1 MEVEMKNIVMSVVYA
16 VILGG
21 VILAAIGLMLYAANS
36 EIDAPPAA
44 AAPELLST
52 ATLHYPGVTE
62 TILPLA
68 SPTMPLIQT
77 PTPNAAATVAYI
89 NWDAAQKNLEAA
101 NIEGAAIV
109 KAAEI
114 AAQAA
119 AIKAE
124 SDDNL
129 AQAAIVLQERRN
141 EEAALNA
148 QNAYFAMRRDE
159 IHSSLVL
166 AEKRSFGDV
175 IWGVALI
182 CLSIAMVISA
192 WLRRPNQVIVERVA
206 GQTKQVT
213 GLMEKETDGNGWDRI
228 APIPDEISVEMVYFW
243 LRIALD
249 NKDSLAVDAWES
261 RKDSPFKSP
270 LYRRWH
276 RWLTDPRHRFLAG
289 DPARRNITIL
299 SERGRRYFVQRWMPA
314 NPLPYRSNDPES
326 ATIAT
331 VTTGIV
337 ATGAEG
343 EGVLG

>member
-1 MEVEMKNIVMSVVYA
+1 MKAGYVIILFALLAAIVGFA
-16 VILGG
+16 LIELGG
-21 VILAAIGLMLYAANS
+21 HDNAAVAADAAQSSEPVILA
-36 EIDAPPAA
+36 
-44 AAPELLST
+44 T
-52 ATLHYPGVTE
+52 ATLVQ
-62 TILPLA
+62 IMQA
-68 SPTMPLIQT
+68 APTATVYQT
-77 PTPNAAATVAYI
+77 PTPNQQATLVAMELEAA
-89 NWDAAQKNLEAA
+89 NKNLEASGRNA
-101 NIEGAAIV
+101 TAV
-109 KAAEI
+109 VQ
-114 AAQAA
+114 AAQ
-119 AIKAE
+119 
-124 SDDNL
+124 
-129 AQAAIVLQERRN
+129 
-141 EEAALNA
+141 LNA
-148 QNAYFAMRRDE
+148 QAIQYQADADVRISENDVILQTLINKGKEYDAMMMNYAMRRDE
-159 IHSSLVL
+159 IHSSLEL
-166 AEKRSFGDV
+166 SEKRSFGDV
-175 IWGVALI
+175 IWAVALI
-182 CLSIAMVISA
+182 CLSIAMIISA
-192 WLRRPNQVIVERVA
+192 WMRKPAQIVVA
-206 GQTKQVT
+206 RAAEQSKAVA

-228 APIPDEISVEMVYFW
+228 APIPDGISVEMVYFW

>member
-1 MEVEMKNIVMSVVYA
+1 MKNVVMNVVYA

-21 VILAAIGLMLYAANS
+21 VLLAAIGLMLYAANS

-101 NIEGAAIV
+101 NVEAVAIIEAA
-109 KAAEI
+109 KI

-119 AIKAE
+119 DKKAE
-124 SDDNL
+124 SDQNL
-129 AQAAIVLQERRN
+129 AQAAIALQERRN
-141 EEAALNA
+141 EEAALNT
-148 QNAYFAMRRDE
+148 QNAYYAMRRDE
-159 IHSSLVL
+159 IHADLVI
-166 AEKRSFGDV
+166 AEKKSLGDL
-175 IWGVALI
+175 IWGGALI

-192 WLRRPNQVIVERVA
+192 WLRKPAQIVVKRAAEQSKAVA
-206 GQTKQVT
+206 

-228 APIPDEISVEMVYFW
+228 APIPDGISVEMVYFW
-243 LRIALD
+243 LRVALD

-314 NPLPYRSNDPES
+314 NPLPYRSEGLENATS
-326 ATIAT
+326 AT
-331 VTTGIV
+331 VSTGPV

-343 EGVLG
+343 EGLK

>member
-1 MEVEMKNIVMSVVYA
+1 MKNIVMNIIYV

-21 VILAAIGLMLYAANS
+21 VVLAAIGLLLYAAGS
-36 EIDAPPAA
+36 EGDAPVV
-44 AAPELLST
+44 AAPELLPT
-52 ATLHYPGVTE
+52 ATLYYPAAE
-62 TILPLA
+62 ADMPLP
-68 SPTMPLIQT
+68 SPTMQAAMIS

-166 AEKRSFGDV
+166 AEKRAFGDV

-182 CLSIAMVISA
+182 CLSIAMVVSA
-192 WLRRPNQVIVERVA
+192 WLRRPAQVVVERSA
-206 GQTKQVT
+206 EQPKPITA
-213 GLMEKETDGNGWDRI
+213 LMEKDDAGGWDRI
-228 APIPDEISVEMVYFW
+228 GDTPGDISVEMIYFW
-243 LRIALD
+243 LKIALD
-249 NKDSLAVDAWES
+249 NKESLAVDAWEA
-261 RKDSPFKSP
+261 RKSPFTP
-270 LYRRWH
+270 TLYRVWH
-276 RWLTDPRHRFLAG
+276 RWCNDPRRRFLAG
-289 DPARRNITIL
+289 DPARRNMTIL
-299 SERGRRYFVQRWMPA
+299 SDRGRRYFVQRWMPA
-314 NPLPYRSNDPES
+314 NPLPYHADGPENANS
-326 ATIAT
+326 VT
-331 VTTGIV
+331 VTTGPV
-337 ATGAEG
+337 ATVAEG
-343 EGVLG
+343 EGLK